1 MGTPLNEDGLDT
13 IFRTARTYNG
23 YLPGEVTEADIRA
36 IYELLKMGPTSA
48 NMQPARFVWCLSQE
62 AKDRLAD
69 CASAT
74 NAPKIRT
81 APAAVVIGMDHDYH
95 EQLPWLFPHTDA
107 KSWFPDPE
115 ARKAHA
121 LRNSSLQGAYFLV
134 AARALGW
141 VTGPMAR
148 FDPRAVDAVRGQV
161 QPASEVQRIEVVGYT
176 DRIGSASY
184 NQALSQRRAEA
195 VRRALVDGGVAAE
208 AIRAE
213 GRGDAEPLVQCD
225 QRSQPALI
233 ACLAPNRRVQI
244 SGRARID

>member
-1 MGTPLNEDGLDT
+1 MGTPLDEAGLDT

-62 AKDRLAD
+62 AKDKLAD
-69 CASAT
+69 CASAA

-81 APAAVVIGMDHDYH
+81 APAAVVIGMDYDYH

-107 KSWFPDPE
+107 KSWFPDAE

-141 VTGPMAR
+141 DTGPMSG
-148 FDPRAVDAVRGQV
+148 FDATAVDAAFFADQPSVRVNFIATLGKGD
-161 QPASEVQRIEVVGYT
+161 PASIFGRSPRPEFGQF
-176 DRIGSASY
+176 
-184 NQALSQRRAEA
+184 NQ
-195 VRRALVDGGVAAE
+195 
-208 AIRAE
+208 
-213 GRGDAEPLVQCD
+213 
-225 QRSQPALI
+225 I
-233 ACLAPNRRVQI
+233 A
-244 SGRARID
+244 